1 MPILEWTGFFT
12 AFSGLR
18 VVAEEAVY
26 SDETFHLCLLWA
38 QVWGVK
44 RLSHLNDHPAEE
56 WGLPLDAPRRPD
68 YDTVQSYLAKVLA
81 QDGALSAEHPD
92 QVQEGGLID
101 TTQASS

>member
-38 QVWGVK
+38 QVWEGTE
-44 RLSHLNDHPAEE
+44 D
-56 WGLPLDAPRRPD
+56 
-68 YDTVQSYLAKVLA
+68 LASDRK
-81 QDGALSAEHPD
+81 G
-92 QVQEGGLID
+92 
-101 TTQASS
+101 